1 MPRLPRRNVRRPL
14 PVMAVLVTL
23 LFSGLFGAVGWC
35 LPATA
40 MARQTDLSQLPLSFP
55 VQSPEVAAY
64 FQEIARPQDIASVP
78 STQLFL
84 LSQESAGQKMV
95 AFRSFADGQRE
106 LDTLTS
112 PVDMVMYNPEHWEL
126 TPEDEQ
132 QDLPATVQRFAE
144 FVHERNLRFMFAPDR
159 RYAEEHLDQVAPDID
174 AVLLQ
179 GQRLQH
185 DPQTFATWVL
195 GMTEV
200 AHAANPDIQVFVQV
214 GATRGTASEMYAAI
228 QTVADEIDGIAVWS
242 MPRTLH
248 VLQEFVALVRESPPT
263 VEVTSDTTLSITRTV
278 SVTIETTA
286 ALPPTA
292 TAAAVP
298 AERSTMTS
306 VAVTASSAATQGIAS
321 TPTGESV
328 AGAPDRQATESSPSP
343 VALPSGSPQG
353 QAGPAVPDM
362 WWVTDVLL
370 FAGGVGFGLAIGFF
384 LGWSLRGSRD

>member
-1 MPRLPRRNVRRPL
+1 
-14 PVMAVLVTL
+14 MA
-23 LFSGLFGAVGWC
+23 G
-35 LPATA
+35 
-40 MARQTDLSQLPLSFP
+40 QTDLSQLPLSFP

-78 STQLFL
+78 PTQLFL
-84 LSQESAGQKMV
+84 LSQESVGRKMV
-95 AFRSFADGQRE
+95 AFRSFADAQRE
-106 LDTLTS
+106 LDTLAS

-132 QDLPATVQRFAE
+132 QDLPATVQQFAE
-144 FVHERNLRFMFAPDR
+144 FVHERDLQFMFAPDR

-195 GMTEV
+195 GMTGV

-228 QTVADEIDGIAVWS
+228 QTVADDIDGIAVWS

-248 VLQEFVALVRESPPT
+248 VLQEFVALVREGSPG

-278 SVTIETTA
+278 SVTIEATA

-292 TAAAVP
+292 TTAAP
-298 AERSTMTS
+298 AERSTVTPAALLATPTS
-306 VAVTASSAATQGIAS
+306 AQGVAS
-321 TPTGESV
+321 TPTRQSGES
-328 AGAPDRQATESSPSP
+328 AAITPSP
-343 VALPSGSPQG
+343 VALPSVAPPG

-362 WWVTDVLL
+362 AWVTVVML
-370 FAGGVGFGLAIGFF
+370 FVGGVGFGLVIGFF

>member
-1 MPRLPRRNVRRPL
+1 MPRLPRRNVCCPL
-14 PVMAVLVTL
+14 SGMVVLVTL
-23 LFSGLFGAVGWC
+23 LFSGLSWAAGWG
-35 LPATA
+35 LPAVA
-40 MARQTDLSQLPLSFP
+40 MGRQTDDLSQLPLSFP

-78 STQLFL
+78 PAQLFL
-84 LSQESAGQKMV
+84 LSQDSVGQKMV
-95 AFRSFADGQRE
+95 AFRSFADAQRE

-132 QDLPATVQRFAE
+132 QDLPATVQQFAE
-144 FVHERNLRFMFAPDR
+144 FVHERDLGFMFAPDR

-195 GMTEV
+195 GLSGV

-228 QTVADEIDGIAVWS
+228 QTVAEDIDGIAVWS

-248 VLQEFVALVRESPPT
+248 VLQEFVALVRESPPIA
-263 VEVTSDTTLSITRTV
+263 EVTSDTTLSITRTV

-286 ALPPTA
+286 ALPSTA
-292 TAAAVP
+292 TAGAVP
-298 AERSTMTS
+298 DERSTVTP
-306 VAVTASSAATQGIAS
+306 VALLATPASAQGVAS
-321 TPTGESV
+321 TPTGRSGES
-328 AGAPDRQATESSPSP
+328 ATSSPSPSP
-343 VALPSGSPQG
+343 VALPSVMPRE
-353 QAGPAVPDM
+353 QAEPAVPNM
-362 WWVTDVLL
+362 GWVTDVLL
-370 FAGGVGFGLAIGFF
+370 FVGGVGFGLAIGFF
-384 LGWSLRGSRD
+384 LGWRLGRGSRD